1 MINNRLRNEY
11 EEEVLTYDDNID
23 YDESYEKDT
32 FFKFYSY
39 GTYEDLVE
47 LLNSESEEEWV

>member
-47 LLNSESEEEWV
+47 LLNSESEEE